1 MIEQKLKELGITIE
15 DVPKPLGAYR
25 PCARSGNLIFV
36 SGQLPIKN
44 GKLLYK
50 GKVDSGL
57 SVEEAKSAAK
67 VAAINSLS
75 VLKSDVG
82 NLDNV
87 KRIVK
92 VTGYVASS
100 EGFDQQANVV
110 NGASELYYEV
120 FGEKGVHARAAVG
133 VFELP
138 LGSPVEIEVI
148 VEI

>member
-15 DVPKPLGAYR
+15 DVPKPLGAYT
-25 PCARSGNLIFV
+25 PSVRSGNLIFV

-67 VAAINSLS
+67 AAAINSLS

-120 FGEKGVHARAAVG
+120 FGGKGVHARAAVG